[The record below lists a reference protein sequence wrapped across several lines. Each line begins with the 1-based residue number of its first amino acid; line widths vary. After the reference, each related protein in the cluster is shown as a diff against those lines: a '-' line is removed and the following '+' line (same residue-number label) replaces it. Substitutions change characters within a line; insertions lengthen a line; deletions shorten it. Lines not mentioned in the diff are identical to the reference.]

1 MLVML
6 VKLCMQLNHTRHSN
20 TIFTIATG
28 TRGFE
33 KNQEQ
38 DSMCSHIEI
47 FPCCRLFLLGQAI
60 RNSFSP
66 TLLCLC

>member
-1 MLVML
+1 MFVML
-6 VKLCMQLNHTRHSN
+6 VNLSVQLNYTSHSN

-38 DSMCSHIEI
+38 DTMCPHIGTL
-47 FPCCRLFLLGQAI
+47 PCSLPAG
-60 RNSFSP
+60 FSN
-66 TLLCLC
+66 